1 MGCVRCLLI
10 TSTFFQLEL
19 SRQASLPVRSLGL
32 SVVVL
37 LPCLSAPMPRTT
49 LQQAHWD
56 GEGFLFLLSLPCC
69 TPGANG
75 RHPEQQPRGSPRAAL
90 PCGGRGSAAPLP
102 PAPGTAPAHAGSQE
116 RLKAWGL
123 AEI

>member
-1 MGCVRCLLI
+1 MSVNYLHL
-10 TSTFFQLEL
+10 FQLEL

-37 LPCLSAPMPRTT
+37 LPCLSAPVPCTT
-49 LQQAHWD
+49 LQQAQWD
-56 GEGFLFLLSLPCC
+56 RVGFLFLLSLPCC

-75 RHPEQQPRGSPRAAL
+75 RHPEQQPCGSTRAAL
-90 PCGGRGSAAPLP
+90 PHGGRGSAAPLL
-102 PAPGTAPAHAGSQE
+102 PAPGTASAPADSRE
-116 RLKAWGL
+116 RLKARAL